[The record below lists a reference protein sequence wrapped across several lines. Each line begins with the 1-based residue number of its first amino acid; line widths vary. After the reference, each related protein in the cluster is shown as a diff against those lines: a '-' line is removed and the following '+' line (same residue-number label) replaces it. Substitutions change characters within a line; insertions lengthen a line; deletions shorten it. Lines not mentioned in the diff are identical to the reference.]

1 MMSPDKQEGDKN
13 KQAMYYENHPAYT
26 EQRLKLE
33 STFAGK
39 GDDIAEQFHQFRLEG
54 PANTRTKTWEKN
66 TLAEDANAQLISN
79 NASFDVLQYQD
90 KSSRAGMSM
99 VHILAI
105 PRAPIYNGV
114 SLTRKNA
121 CIIDEM
127 IRLFEHSWARP
138 EVRQDVL
145 RHQLQAIELRAKEL
159 EHDAYSA
166 LARQAALAHYAELEA
181 MIESLDLQ
189 DFQYGLHLRPDNS
202 ADSLHLHI
210 IAAPYEFRKYS
221 TAEHD
226 RKTKDAYE
234 VRDFIVKSAR

>member
-1 MMSPDKQEGDKN
+1 MNPNEQEEDQDT
-13 KQAMYYENHPAYT
+13 QAMYYENHPAYT

-39 GDDIAEQFHQFRLEG
+39 GDDIAEQFRQFRLEG
-54 PANTRTKTWEKN
+54 PANTRSKTWEKN
-66 TLAEDANAQLISN
+66 TLAEDANVQLISN
-79 NASFDVLQYQD
+79 SASFDVLQYQD

-99 VHILAI
+99 IHILAI
-105 PRAPIYNGV
+105 PKAPIYNGV

-127 IRLFEHSWARP
+127 IRLFQRSWSRP

-145 RHQLQAIELRAKEL
+145 KHQLQAIEVRAKEL
-159 EHDAYSA
+159 EDDPFSA
-166 LARQAALAHYAELEA
+166 RARQAALAHYAELEV
-181 MIESLDLQ
+181 MIEGLDIH

-202 ADSLHLHI
+202 ADYLHLHI

-234 VRDFIVKSAR
+234 VRDFIIRSAQ